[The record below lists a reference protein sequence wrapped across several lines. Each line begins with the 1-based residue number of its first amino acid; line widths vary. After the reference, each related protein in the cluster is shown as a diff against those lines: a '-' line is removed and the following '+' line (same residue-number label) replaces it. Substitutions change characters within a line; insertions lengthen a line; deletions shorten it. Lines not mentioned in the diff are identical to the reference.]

1 VTAWQDGAAGA
12 GAGGA
17 AAAGALPGLRD
28 VGGGQR
34 QRGRVGDAGRRRR
47 HRRHGARAGAGQGGA
62 DGGGPAR
69 VAGGARR
76 RAHPGVL
83 PRLPG
88 KYVTPVQPVR
98 LRPFNFR
105 INLRHSGNT
114 ETFLLNWQTH
124 RSVPF
129 HRAQMHRH

>member
-1 VTAWQDGAAGA
+1 VLLLEHFPASETSVEASVNE
-12 GAGGA
+12 GGTTTTSPA
-17 AAAGALPGLRD
+17 TWSA
-28 VGGGQR
+28 
-34 QRGRVGDAGRRRR
+34 RGRWPGRCGWRRP
-47 HRRHGARAGAGQGGA
+47 GAR
-62 DGGGPAR
+62 R